1 MDLRDWQSSSILNC
15 LQNDNHLEMKG
26 LSRSYVI
33 NLALLI
39 LALLLSVAIGA
50 VFIPPGIIAR
60 ILGEKLALVAPV
72 YNFPQSFK
80 TILYE
85 IRLPHTILIALTG
98 AALGSSGAAY
108 QGLFRNPLADP
119 YLIGV
124 ASGAGLGAVIAL
136 SLAWPVAI
144 PGFFTVPAA
153 AFLGGIATVSIV
165 YTLARTRQT
174 LPTTTLILAGVAVGS
189 FASALTSFLMLRSEG
204 EVRRALAW
212 LLGGSTLSGWSPVF
226 AALPYLTLGITGLFF
241 SGHALNV
248 LQYGDEQA
256 QQLGLNVDLTKK
268 IVVLAASLTTATA
281 VSFAGVIGFI
291 GLIVP
296 HLMRILWGSDYRH
309 LIPLSLLGGAT
320 MLLFADILA
329 RIVLAPQELPVG
341 LITALAGA
349 PFFLWILKRFQRVAS
364 LV

>member
-1 MDLRDWQSSSILNC
+1 MTGIT
-15 LQNDNHLEMKG
+15 
-26 LSRSYVI
+26 RSYLI
-33 NLALLI
+33 NLTLLI

-50 VFIPPGIIAR
+50 VFIPPGTILR
-60 ILGEKLALVAPV
+60 MLGEQFAHTTSAQG
-72 YNFPQSFK
+72 YPQSFK
-80 TILYE
+80 VILYE
-85 IRLPHTILIALTG
+85 IRFPHTVLIALTG

-136 SLAWPVAI
+136 SLAWPMAV
-144 PGFFTVPAA
+144 PGYLAVPAA
-153 AFLGGIATVSIV
+153 AFLGGITTVTIV
-165 YTLARTRQT
+165 YLLARTRQA

-212 LLGGSTLSGWSPVF
+212 LLGGSTLSGWSPVY
-226 AALPYLTLGITGLFF
+226 ASLPYLTLGITGLLI

-256 QQLGLNVDLTKK
+256 QQLGLNVDQIKK
-268 IVVLAASLTTATA
+268 IVILAASLTTATA

-296 HLMRILWGSDYRH
+296 HLMRIIWGSDYRH

-320 MLLFADILA
+320 LLLCADVLA
-329 RIVLAPQELPVG
+329 RVVLAPQELPVG
-341 LITALAGA
+341 VITALTGA
-349 PFFLWILKRFQRVAS
+349 PFFLWILRRYQRDTPRA
-364 LV
+364 